1 MIQERGPTLARHIL
15 ERSMDIPRKGA
26 ARRRLIKRIIIGL
39 VLAITI
45 PAITIAL
52 KRLQPAAQSV
62 ERSTVWPDTVK
73 RGEMLLNVRGLGT
86 LVPEDILTIPATTD
100 GRVERRNLLPG
111 TPVRPDT
118 VLLELTNPE
127 LQAATVAAEWD
138 VKAQEAEYVNLK
150 VQLESQRL
158 DQEAQLATTQSQYN
172 QAKLKADRDDALYKD
187 GLTVE
192 ITMKISKAIAE
203 DLANRY
209 VIDKKRL
216 DSRGESIQA
225 QLASQQTKIEQ
236 LRAAYQLKKSQV
248 DSLKVRAGT
257 EGVLQ
262 QVMVEVGQR
271 VTQGTP
277 LAKVVQPWRL
287 KAALQIQETQAKDVM
302 MGQHV
307 EIDTRTGIVKGKVA
321 RIDPSVINGTRT
333 VDATILEKL
342 PPGAVPDL
350 SVEGT
355 IELERLKDVLYVGR
369 PVFGQAQSVVTLF
382 KIGPDGKTATRTQVK
397 FGATS
402 VNTIEVLEGLK
413 VGDQVLLSDMSQY
426 DGQDRIELK

>member
-1 MIQERGPTLARHIL
+1 
-15 ERSMDIPRKGA
+15 MDIPRKGA
-26 ARRRLIKRIIIGL
+26 ARSRLIKRIVIGV

-45 PAITIAL
+45 TAVTFAL
-52 KRLQPAAQSV
+52 KRMQPAAQSV

-73 RGEMLLNVRGLGT
+73 RGEMLRNVRGLGT

-100 GRVERRNLLPG
+100 GRVDTKPMLAG

-118 VLLELTNPE
+118 ILLELVNPE

-138 VKAQEAEYVNLK
+138 VKAAEASYTDLK
-150 VQLESQRL
+150 VRLESQRL
-158 DQEAQLATTQSQYN
+158 DQEAQLATTQASYE
-172 QAKLKADRDDALYKD
+172 QAKLKADRDEALFKD
-187 GLTVE
+187 GLIVE
-192 ITMKISKAIAE
+192 ITMKISKSTAE
-203 DLANRY
+203 DLANRKT
-209 VIDKKRL
+209 IDKRRL
-216 DSRGESIQA
+216 EASGESIQA

-236 LRAAYQLKKSQV
+236 LRAAYALKKSQV
-248 DSLKVRAGT
+248 DALKVRAGT
-257 EGVLQ
+257 DGVLQ
-262 QVMVEVGQR
+262 QVMVDVGQR

-302 MGQHV
+302 IGQPV
-307 EIDTRTGIVKGKVA
+307 EVDTRNGVVKGKVA

-333 VDATILEKL
+333 VDATILEPL
-342 PPGAVPDL
+342 PKGAVPDL

-355 IELERLKDVLYVGR
+355 IELERLMDVLYVGR

-382 KIGPDGKTATRTQVK
+382 KLGPDGRIATRTQVK
-397 FGATS
+397 FGRTS

-413 VGDQVLLSDMSQY
+413 VGDQVLLSDMSAY

>member
-1 MIQERGPTLARHIL
+1 
-15 ERSMDIPRKGA
+15 MDIPRKGA
-26 ARRRLIKRIIIGL
+26 ARSRLIKRIVIGV

-45 PAITIAL
+45 TAVTFAL
-52 KRLQPAAQSV
+52 KRMQPAAQSV

-73 RGEMLLNVRGLGT
+73 RGEMLRNVRGLGT

-100 GRVERRNLLPG
+100 GRVDTKPMLAG

-118 VLLELTNPE
+118 ILLELVNPE

-138 VKAQEAEYVNLK
+138 VKAAEASYTDLK
-150 VQLESQRL
+150 VRLESQRL
-158 DQEAQLATTQSQYN
+158 DQEAQLATTQASYE
-172 QAKLKADRDDALYKD
+172 QAKLKADRDEALFKD
-187 GLTVE
+187 GLIVE
-192 ITMKISKAIAE
+192 ITMKISKSTAE
-203 DLANRY
+203 DLANRKT
-209 VIDKKRL
+209 IDKRRL
-216 DSRGESIQA
+216 EASGESIQA

-236 LRAAYQLKKSQV
+236 LRAAYALKKSQV
-248 DSLKVRAGT
+248 DALKVRAGT
-257 EGVLQ
+257 DGVLQ
-262 QVMVEVGQR
+262 QVMVDVGQR

-302 MGQHV
+302 IGQPV
-307 EIDTRTGIVKGKVA
+307 EVDTRNGVVKGKVA

-333 VDATILEKL
+333 VDATILEPL
-342 PPGAVPDL
+342 PKGAVPDL

-382 KIGPDGKTATRTQVK
+382 KLGPDGRIATQTKVK
-397 FGATS
+397 FGRTS

-413 VGDQVLLSDMSQY
+413 VGDQVLLSDMSAY